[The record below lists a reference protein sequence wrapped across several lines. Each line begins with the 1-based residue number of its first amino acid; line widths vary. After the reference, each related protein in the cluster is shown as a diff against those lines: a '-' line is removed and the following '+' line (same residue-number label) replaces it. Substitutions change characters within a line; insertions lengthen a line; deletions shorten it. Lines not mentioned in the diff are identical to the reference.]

1 MSAKLTVC
9 GAAGG
14 VTGSCYHLALEET
27 AIVIDAG
34 VFQGGREAD
43 ELNLRPTP
51 FDPTLVDA
59 LVLTHGHLDHVGR
72 VPLLVERGMR
82 GPIHAHP
89 ATADI
94 ATLIMEDTAK
104 LGERSEHPLYDR
116 RAVDEVRGRL
126 RRHDYR
132 QPFAI
137 GRFRVELFDAGHIL
151 GSAHVRVSWQGKGGE
166 RAILFSGDI
175 GVAGTPIIRDPF
187 TSWQEEHA
195 ADAVVTE
202 STYGDRSHPDRA
214 EARARFRA
222 VIQRAL
228 ADGGKVLIPA
238 FAIGRTQE
246 ILYELHRL
254 VTDGELTGTIPVV
267 VDGPLSLSATEV
279 YRRHRGC
286 YDEGALEVIAGGEHP
301 LELDS
306 FFGARGGKQSAMV
319 AEIDGPAI
327 IIAGSGMCNG
337 GRIRGHL
344 HRYLPDARTDVLLA
358 GYQGARTLGRA
369 LEDGAREVWIDG
381 DQVPVRARVTRLS
394 GMSAHADQHGLAAW
408 YERVPKRPGATTI
421 VTHGED
427 DARATY
433 ARLLTDRFGART
445 VSPLL
450 GDTIDLG

>member
-14 VTGSCYHLALEET
+14 VTGSCYHLALEGT

-51 FDPTLVDA
+51 FDPRTVDA
-59 LVLTHGHLDHVGR
+59 MVLTHGHLDHVGR
-72 VPLLVERGMR
+72 VPLLVERGLAA
-82 GPIHAHP
+82 PIHAHP
-89 ATADI
+89 ATCDI

-104 LGERSEHPLYDR
+104 IGARSKTPLYDR
-116 RAVDEVRGRL
+116 RAVDEARAHL
-126 RRHDYR
+126 RKHDYR
-132 QPFAI
+132 QPFSI
-137 GRFRVELFDAGHIL
+137 GPFRVELFDAGHIL
-151 GSAHVRVSWQGKGGE
+151 GSAHVRVSWQTKGGE
-166 RAILFSGDI
+166 HAVLFSGDI

-187 TSWQEEHA
+187 TAWRPEHA
-195 ADAVVTE
+195 VDTVITE
-202 STYGDRSHPDRA
+202 STYGDRPHPDRA
-214 EARARFRA
+214 EARARFRE

-254 VTDGELTGTIPVV
+254 VTDGDVAGRIPVV

-286 YDEGALEVIAGGEHP
+286 YDEAALDLIAHGEHP

-306 FFGARGGKQSAMV
+306 FFGARDGRASAQV

-344 HRYLPDARTDVLLA
+344 ARYLPDPRTDVLLV

-369 LEDGAREVWIDG
+369 LEDGAHEVWLDG
-381 DQVPVRARVTRLS
+381 HQVPVRARITRLS

-408 YERVPKRPGATTI
+408 YERVPKRAGATTI

-433 ARLLTDRFGART
+433 AKLLTDRFGART
-445 VSPLL
+445 IVPAL